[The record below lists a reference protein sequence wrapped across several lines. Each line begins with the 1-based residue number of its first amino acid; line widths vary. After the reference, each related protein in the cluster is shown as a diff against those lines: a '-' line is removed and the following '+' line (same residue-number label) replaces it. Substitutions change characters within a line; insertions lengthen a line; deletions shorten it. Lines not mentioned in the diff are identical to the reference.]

1 LRTRDMAP
9 KKQATPKL
17 IAQLNAELRTR
28 DPHEVMRRLIRNQV
42 LDEIEQRIGDLG
54 LAAGDEITRVIK
66 DMRNER

>member
-1 LRTRDMAP
+1 MPP
-9 KKQATPKL
+9 KKQTTPKL

-28 DPHEVMRRLIRNQV
+28 DPHEVMRQLIRNQV

>member
-1 LRTRDMAP
+1 MAP

-42 LDEIEQRIGDLG
+42 LDEIDQRIGDLG
-54 LAAGDEITRVIK
+54 LATADEIRRVIK

>member
-1 LRTRDMAP
+1 MPP
-9 KKQATPKL
+9 KKQTTPKL

-28 DPHEVMRRLIRNQV
+28 DPHEVMRQLIRNQV

-54 LAAGDEITRVIK
+54 LAAGDEIMRVIK

>member
-1 LRTRDMAP
+1 MAP
-9 KKQATPKL
+9 KKQATPTL

-54 LAAGDEITRVIK
+54 LATADEIRRVIK